1 MAPQHQ
7 RLGQVGR
14 WVLMLYENSW
24 MKKKDRVA
32 VRVLFVLVLVVA
44 GCDDHAGLDDE
55 AKPARV

>member
-24 MKKKDRVA
+24 MEKRIVL
-32 VRVLFVLVLVVA
+32 LFVLVLVVA

>member
-1 MAPQHQ
+1 
-7 RLGQVGR
+7 
-14 WVLMLYENSW
+14 MLYENSW